1 MSQTEAHSKNFTEDG
16 RYLSVTLQSEC
27 YAIPLLQVKEVLA
40 PTETRQVP
48 FSSKHFVG
56 IMNLRGNLIPII
68 DLKIKL
74 NIQNKIESEE
84 KAVVILELSN
94 GSVGIIVD
102 SVDCV
107 ETFTESELSEAPSAT
122 ASNQAEYIKNV
133 AKKKN
138 NLVLIL
144 DIEKLLNPEINKLNK
159 QAA

>member
-1 MSQTEAHSKNFTEDG
+1 MSQAELNLKNFTADG
-16 RYLSVTLQSEC
+16 RYLTVTLQSEN
-27 YAIPLLQVKEVLA
+27 YAIPLLQVREVLA

-84 KAVVILELSN
+84 RAVVILEL
-94 GSVGIIVD
+94 GHGLVGIIVD

-107 ETFTESELSEAPSAT
+107 ETFNESDLSEAPNAT
-122 ASNQAEYIKNV
+122 ASNHAEYIKNI

-144 DIEKLLNPEINKLNK
+144 DIEKLLNPEINKTTK